1 MRPIFQADLV
11 NQAFGDPGL
20 FLDLKFERRAL
31 LFDLG
36 DVAPLPTRKILRV
49 SDVFVSHAHM
59 DHWSGFDRLL
69 RVRLGRDKGLKLHG
83 PPGFIEQVGHRLAS
97 YAWNLVDSYPVE
109 FCIDVREIR
118 EDGSAARARFS
129 SRQRFR
135 REDSDGVVNAG
146 GLLLEEPQFRVR
158 AAFFDHGIPCLGF
171 RFEEG
176 VHINVWKNRLEE
188 LGLPTG
194 PWLSRVR
201 RLVREGAPPDTPVS
215 VRWRDRSGGRE
226 RSYSLGEICSSV
238 LSLSPG
244 QVVCYLTDLAGTAE
258 NAGRVIAFA
267 RDADLLFIEAAFLH
281 EDLGHAGR
289 KNHLT
294 ARQAGEL
301 ARLAGARLAVPF
313 HFSPRYIGREPE
325 LRQEFEA
332 AFRGDGAASARSP
345 GATPVHE

>member
-11 NQAFGDPGL
+11 NPAFGDPGL
-20 FLDLKFERRAL
+20 LLDLKFERRAL

-36 DVAPLPTRKILRV
+36 DLAPLPTRKILRV

-69 RVRLGRDKGLKLHG
+69 RVRLGRDPGLRLHG

-97 YAWNLVDSYPVE
+97 YTWNLVDSYPVE

-118 EDGSAARARFS
+118 EDGTAARARFS
-129 SRQRFR
+129 SRARFR
-135 REDSDGVVNAG
+135 REDCAGVEVAG

-158 AAFFDHGIPCLGF
+158 TAFFDHGIPCLGF

-176 VHINVWKNRLEE
+176 VHINVWKNKLQE

-201 RLVREGAPPDTPVS
+201 SLVRERAPMDTPVL
-215 VRWRDRSGGRE
+215 VRWRDRDGGRE
-226 RSYSLGEICSSV
+226 RSYSLGELCGSI

-258 NAGRVIAFA
+258 NAARAIAFA
-267 RDADLLFIEAAFLH
+267 QDADLLFIEAVFLH
-281 EDLGHAGR
+281 QDLAHAER

-313 HFSPRYIGREPE
+313 HFSPRYIEREQD
-325 LRQEFEA
+325 LRQQFEA
-332 AFRGDGAASARSP
+332 AFRGGHAESAWPSGAP
-345 GATPVHE
+345 PVHE